1 MTAGSVQADSGAAA
15 PVEARQWVR
24 MRWRA
29 WNTFVATLAVAFA
42 AFGVSLAAALL
53 LGLAQGGLTAAQ
65 AELLLGLLR
74 YGSYPVVFVALGSL
88 LWHYVRLYRGDYA
101 RR

>member
-1 MTAGSVQADSGAAA
+1 
-15 PVEARQWVR
+15 

-42 AFGVSLAAALL
+42 AFGIALAVALL
-53 LGLAQGGLTAAQ
+53 LGMTQGSLSPEQAA
-65 AELLLGLLR
+65 LLLGLLR
-74 YGSYPVVFVALGSL
+74 YGSYPVVFVALGAL
-88 LWHYVRLYRGDYA
+88 LWHYVRTYRGDYA